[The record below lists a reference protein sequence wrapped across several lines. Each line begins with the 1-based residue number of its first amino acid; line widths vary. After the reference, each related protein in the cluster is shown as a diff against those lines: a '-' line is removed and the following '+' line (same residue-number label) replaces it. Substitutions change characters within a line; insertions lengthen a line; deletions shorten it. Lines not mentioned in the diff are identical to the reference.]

1 MNARKQILQNSG
13 LCFNCLLKN
22 HIVGECKSPGR
33 CRKCRGKHH
42 TGICEIDDRN
52 RFMMQENLVRDRRIQ
67 KQQLQ
72 IPTTP
77 YPQIPTTPHQH
88 VPTTHSQIFL
98 LPHNHRFLLPHNNRI
113 LLPTIADSYNPHP
126 QIPTTPHPQIPTT
139 PQPQIPI
146 TQQQQ
151 QQSHQEIP

>member
-1 MNARKQILQNSG
+1 
-13 LCFNCLLKN
+13 
-22 HIVGECKSPGR
+22 
-33 CRKCRGKHH
+33 
-42 TGICEIDDRN
+42 
-52 RFMMQENLVRDRRIQ
+52 MMQENLVRDRRIQ

-126 QIPTTPHPQIPTT
+126 QIPTTP
-139 PQPQIPI
+139 QPQIPI

-151 QQSHQEIP
+151 QQSHQEIPWAEVPQASAASPTTTYTTAKTGILLQIARAIISDRQLDR